1 MENTMN
7 KNSNIQNTLD
17 ILRREARGALRLGE
31 KKKNEKYKYIMLEA
45 ERNVNILGGDWP
57 AMREGFSREFADLMN
72 L

>member
-7 KNSNIQNTLD
+7 TNLSIQNALD

-31 KKKNEKYKYIMLEA
+31 KKKNEKYRNIMLEA
-45 ERNVNILGGDWP
+45 ERNVGILGGDWP
-57 AMREGFSREFADLMN
+57 AMREGFSREIADLME